1 FDLDV
6 FQEQE
11 QLNNTAIMNRAIAP
25 VLATVCGV
33 ATAVAAFQPE
43 LQKQAAEREG
53 KNVEQ
58 FQEQHGG
65 AM

>member
-1 FDLDV
+1 
-6 FQEQE
+6 
-11 QLNNTAIMNRAIAP
+11 MY
-25 VLATVCGV
+25 
-33 ATAVAAFQPE
+33 TAVAAFQPE

-53 KNVEQ
+53 KNVER